1 MIATNPPFG
10 AKLPIKDAETLAQFD
25 LAHVWRKTDG
35 GLMEPTDQLQTSA
48 SPEVLFIERCWQ
60 FLKPGGRM
68 AIVLPDA
75 ILGAPS
81 LLYVRHWLLTRC
93 RLVASVDL
101 HPDTFQPHTGIQTSV
116 LILEKKTD
124 EEMQAEARTSLRDYN
139 VFMAEVRAIGH
150 DKRGNTVY
158 RRDEDGEIL
167 LFQPDPE
174 KVRRMER
181 TATGEVSVRA
191 PARVV
196 KKDDDTGAVA
206 DEFMDWKTGEVAW

>member
-1 MIATNPPFG
+1 
-10 AKLPIKDAETLAQFD
+10 
-25 LAHVWRKTDG
+25 
-35 GLMEPTDQLQTSA
+35 
-48 SPEVLFIERCWQ
+48 
-60 FLKPGGRM
+60 M

-124 EEMQAEARTSLRDYN
+124 EEMQAEARASLRDYN

-181 TATGEVSVRA
+181 TATGEVSTR
-191 PARVV
+191 PMAREPQE
-196 KKDDDTGAVA
+196 DDDTAAVA
-206 DEFMDWKTGEVAW
+206 DEFMEWKTGEVAW